1 MIRIL
6 LACAGGMS
14 TSLLME
20 KMRAEANKRGIE
32 IEVDARSEKSVEKLV
47 GTFDVLLLGPQ
58 VRYVLKQM
66 EKLAHGQFP
75 VAVID
80 MKDYGTMNGSKVLDT
95 ALKIYHDFY
104 GDK

>member
-20 KMRAEANKRGIE
+20 KMKAEAKKRGIE
-32 IEVDARSEKSVEKLV
+32 VEVEARSEKSVKELL

-58 VRYVLKQM
+58 VRYVLKSM
-66 EKLAHGQFP
+66 EQLLDGKYP
-75 VAVID
+75 VEVVD
-80 MKDYGTMNGSKVLDT
+80 MRDYGTMNGSKVLDQ
-95 ALKIYHDFY
+95 ALNMYHRFY
-104 GDK
+104 Q